1 MLKLVLLT
9 PNTVAADAIEQLAQ
23 EARVFKLV
31 MKGSPIP
38 PIAEI
43 VRAIRMHNADLVLI
57 DLGEWDGTSYL
68 LKQIRRYSS
77 RVVILGFRPSW
88 SAEEQAAFEEAKIS
102 GLLREPFSPA
112 ELEVAAYEAV
122 HREHPVTNRDILAFL
137 PAKAGG
143 GCSTVTLNTAAA
155 TASGLDKKVLLVE
168 SDRRSGVLSIM
179 LNLKNR
185 FGLAEA
191 LENASDMTPVEWNQ
205 YYLGALGIDMLLADP
220 TRRGPLPS
228 WAGYYMLLRFLQ
240 GQYDYLFFD
249 LPELVNEAT
258 AEVVK
263 SARAIFIVCT
273 PEVPSLKM
281 ASQRHAELTACEIPP
296 ENIHVV
302 VNRWERGRFSILDME
317 KILDHPIFGTLPN
330 DYAGV
335 TESILES
342 RLVSPDSPF
351 TESCRTLARKL
362 GGLPEGPRVR
372 PGFGLLKKL
381 GMITS

>member
-9 PNTVAADAIEQLAQ
+9 PNTVAADAIEQVAH
-23 EARVFKLV
+23 EAGVFKLV

-38 PIAEI
+38 PAAEI
-43 VRAIRMHNADLVLI
+43 VRAIRMHNADLVLVDI
-57 DLGEWDGTSYL
+57 GDWHGIAYL
-68 LKQIRRYSS
+68 LKQIRRYGS
-77 RVVILGFRPSW
+77 RVVVLGFRPSW
-88 SAEEQAAFEEAKIS
+88 NPEEQAAFEEAKIS
-102 GLLREPFSPA
+102 GLLREPFSPV
-112 ELEVAAYEAV
+112 ELEVTAYEAL

-155 TASGLDKKVLLVE
+155 TASSLDKKVLLVE

-179 LNLKNR
+179 LNLRNR

-191 LENASDMTPVEWNQ
+191 LANASDLTPVEWNQ
-205 YYLGALGIDMLLADP
+205 YYVDKFGIDMLLADP
-220 TRRGPLPS
+220 ARQGPLPS
-228 WAGYYMLLRFLQ
+228 WAGYYTLLQFLQ

-249 LPELVNEAT
+249 LPELVNQAT

-296 ENIHVV
+296 ENIHMV
-302 VNRWERGRFSILDME
+302 VNRWERSRFSVQDVE
-317 KILDHPIFGTLPN
+317 KILDHPVFGTLPN
-330 DYAGV
+330 DYLSV

-342 RLVSPDSPF
+342 RLVSPDSSF
-351 TESCRTLARKL
+351 TESCHALARKL
-362 GGLPEGPRVR
+362 GGLPEALPVR